1 MKLKNVKFFIAIL
14 LILVFRSFSQTE
26 FAHMSNI
33 VFVNTSNVDLS
44 SENFLVSYDGYEYM
58 EWGNHVGQFDA
69 TLYEKN
75 SNSTG
80 NILKVSKLKFVE
92 NDISVEIKDSA
103 VSIALRNGETL
114 IIYLKLTFGDIYA
127 VYISNSEMER
137 NDTLKKFVL
146 INHYEE
152 NIEIPR
158 LYYSHLRPSN
168 TTSFLYMGVLSATTG
183 SDIANRR
190 CGETGG
196 YVVKDFDILI
206 RNSKKSYVSTAN
218 IFKSIDSIYILVDK
232 KLKKIK
238 FPVTS
243 DQYAIGVE
251 VGNSGTPPSEI
262 ISRTRRPIFNPDIRN
277 DVREIK

>member
-1 MKLKNVKFFIAIL
+1 MKLKNVKFLIAIL

-58 EWGNHVGQFDA
+58 EWGNHIGQFDA

-75 SNSTG
+75 TNSTG

-92 NDISVEIKDSA
+92 NDISVEINELA
-103 VSIALRNGETL
+103 VSIALKNGETL
-114 IIYLKLTFGDIYA
+114 IMYLKMTLGDIYA
-127 VYISNSEMER
+127 VYISNSKMDR

-146 INHYEE
+146 INHYDEDV
-152 NIEIPR
+152 EIPR

-168 TTSFLYMGVLSATTG
+168 TTSFLFVGVLSAITG

-190 CGETGG
+190 CSESGG

-206 RNSKKSYVSTAN
+206 RNSKKSYVTSAKN
-218 IFKSIDSIYILVDK
+218 FKAIDSIYVSENKI
-232 KLKKIK
+232 LKKVK
-238 FPVTS
+238 FPVTN

-251 VGNSGTPPSEI
+251 VGNSGTPPGS
-262 ISRTRRPIFNPDIRN
+262 ISTRTERAIYYTDIRFQ
-277 DVREIK
+277 RKK